1 MTPSIAIGAAN
12 DKNAI
17 EADCTARRL
26 SGAIMLA
33 TAKA

>member
-26 SGAIMLA
+26 SAAIMFGSSG
-33 TAKA
+33 